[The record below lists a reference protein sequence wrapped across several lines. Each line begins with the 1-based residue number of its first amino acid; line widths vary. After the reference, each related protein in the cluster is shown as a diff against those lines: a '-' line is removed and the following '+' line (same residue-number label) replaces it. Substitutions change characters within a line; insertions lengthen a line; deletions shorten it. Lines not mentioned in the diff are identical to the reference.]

1 MPQSSAED
9 RLSAV
14 EEEIAQSSAE
24 GRPLEPSLATCQ
36 VGVCISP
43 CCVLV

>member
-14 EEEIAQSSAE
+14 EEKMPQSSAE
-24 GRPLEPSLATCQ
+24 DRPLEPSLATCQ